1 MLSAIHWILGMI
13 FFGTGILGL
22 LKVDPHDISGII
34 LFKLVI
40 GALIIVLGILFA
52 KNIVKPSQNS
62 FDWP

>member
-1 MLSAIHWILGMI
+1 MLSAVHWILGTI
-13 FFGTGILGL
+13 FFGTGIFGL

-34 LFKLVI
+34 WFKLVI